1 MWSVQADKERNNKS
15 NKVRVNFLLDE
26 SYRKRFKELCQK
38 RGWIISTIVQ
48 NNIRRLVDG
57 I

>member
-1 MWSVQADKERNNKS
+1 MWSVQPDKEKNNKS

-38 RGWIISTIVQ
+38 RGWIMSVIIE
-48 NNIRRLVDG
+48 NKIKRLIDS